1 MMNKIIF
8 DLNEYGIEF
17 NDLKILLNR
26 CNNDIMIN
34 GFVLRWDYELKDNI
48 VEVTARLENIKY
60 GGFKSE

>member
-1 MMNKIIF
+1 MNKIIF

>member
-8 DLNEYGIEF
+8 DLDEYGIEF
-17 NDLKILLNR
+17 NDLKILLDR

-48 VEVTARLENIKY
+48 VEVIARLEKLR
-60 GGFKSE
+60 

>member
-8 DLNEYGIEF
+8 DLDEYGIEF

-26 CNNDIMIN
+26 CNNDIMVN

-48 VEVTARLENIKY
+48 VEVTARLEKL
-60 GGFKSE
+60 